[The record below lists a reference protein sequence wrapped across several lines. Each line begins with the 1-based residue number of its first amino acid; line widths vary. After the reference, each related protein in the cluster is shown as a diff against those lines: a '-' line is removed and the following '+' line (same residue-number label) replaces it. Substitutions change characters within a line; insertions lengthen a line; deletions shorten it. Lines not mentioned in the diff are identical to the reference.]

1 MIIGLLNKTNN
12 DKKVEESKI
21 PVIADTSNNS
31 FDMVFSCSN
40 VETLEYF
47 KQTGEA
53 LYATLVN
60 WNANEEYLFDGGEI
74 TLDED
79 KEYYIYAYASRTEPD
94 NIELNYIEIYP
105 FPLTN
110 TNTNKQ
116 YAGGEISTSGEY
128 ACAYV
133 GKVSAIV
140 YDTNTL
146 RPYRN
151 VEIYLGQGKN
161 KSDEFIGTKIE
172 SANGNIKIN
181 LGADNETFSLGVG
194 ETISDSEFG
203 LSYDNGA
210 LRTKKMKV
218 LSGANETTIACFRG
232 VWNENNTY
240 NEGDEVIFLIDS
252 RNYAMFRC
260 LNDATS
266 GETPMDD
273 NVHWCPLTP
282 TNLTPIYTSIQ
293 MEQAGEGVYQIP
305 NDVTKNFKAGTSR
318 VYLDGMRIFEGIDY
332 AESSQREITL
342 INPPQGDIEKV
353 IIEAIFE

>member
-31 FDMVFSCSN
+31 FDMVFSCSD

-47 KQTGEA
+47 KQTDEA

-60 WNANEEYLFDGGEI
+60 WNANEEYLFDGGEL

-94 NIELNYIEIYP
+94 NTELNYIEIYP

-116 YAGGEISTSGEY
+116 YVGGEISTSGEY

-140 YDTNTL
+140 YDENTL

-172 SANGNIKIN
+172 STNGNIKIN
-181 LGADNETFSLGVG
+181 LGENNETFLLGSL
-194 ETISDSEFG
+194 ETTG
-203 LSYDNGA
+203 LNYSSNG
-210 LRTKKMKV
+210 LKMKKAKMQ
-218 LSGANETTIACFRG
+218 SETTESTIACYRG
-232 VWNENNTY
+232 VFSETNTY
-240 NEGDEVIFLIDS
+240 NDGDLVIVPIGND
-252 RNYAMFRC
+252 NYTTYRC
-260 LNDATS
+260 LEDNTHVT
-266 GETPMDD
+266 TPKGDS
-273 NVHWCPLTP
+273 HWVALSPI
-282 TNLTPIYTSIQ
+282 NLTPQYESMVMDEVSSDT
-293 MEQAGEGVYQIP
+293 YQLPSTETRSFKP
-305 NDVTKNFKAGTSR
+305 NTTR
-318 VYLDGMRIFEGIDY
+318 VYLDGMRIFYNIDY

-342 INPPQGDIEKV
+342 LNPPQGDIEKV
-353 IIEAIFE
+353 VIEAIFE